1 MNSNRRATLLAIAMA
16 AGFSASALI
25 PPADVSAHD
34 ADHFSAGEPGNP
46 KKAARVIA
54 ITMREDNGKM
64 LFIPD
69 KVEVRKGEQVRFIIR
84 NNGALKHEFILASVQ
99 DNDKHAELMK
109 KYPDMEHDDPNA
121 KDVEPSKTAEIIW
134 RFSKA
139 GTFEFACLIPG
150 HREAGMHGVIGV
162 K

>member
-1 MNSNRRATLLAIAMA
+1 VKILTLAAVLLPMLFTAGLAL
-16 AGFSASALI
+16 AGPGEPGHSHST
-25 PPADVSAHD
+25 
-34 ADHFSAGEPGNP
+34 FSAGEPGDP
-46 KKAARVIA
+46 KKAARVVA
-54 ITMREDNGKM
+54 ITMREDDGKM

-69 KVEVRKGEQVRFIIR
+69 KIDVRKGEQVRFIIR
-84 NNGALKHEFILASVQ
+84 NNGALKHEFMLASVQ

-109 KYPDMEHDDPNA
+109 KYPDMEHDDPNG
-121 KDVEPSKTAEIIW
+121 KNLDPGKVTEIIW

-150 HREAGMHGVIGV
+150 HREAGMHGTLSV